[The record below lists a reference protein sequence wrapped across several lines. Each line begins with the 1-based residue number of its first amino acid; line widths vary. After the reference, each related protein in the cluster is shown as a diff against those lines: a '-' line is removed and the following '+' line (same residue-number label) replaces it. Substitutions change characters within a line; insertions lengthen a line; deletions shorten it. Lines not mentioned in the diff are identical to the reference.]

1 MNYPSFFQEALDE
14 LSKLPSIG
22 KKTASRLLF
31 HLIKKEENYTNS
43 LTKAL
48 INLRKNIKYCRR
60 CYNLS
65 DGEFCSICS
74 NIKRNKSLICIVAN
88 ITDLFAVENTQQY
101 QGVYHVLGGLISPI
115 EGVGPD
121 DLQINKLLERLE
133 SEDVKELI
141 FALSATM
148 TGETTTYYISQK
160 VKGKNLILSRI
171 SKGVS
176 VGHELEYTDETTLG
190 RSLLERVTYH

>member
-48 INLRKNIKYCRR
+48 VSLRKNIKYCKR
-60 CYNLS
+60 CYSLS
-65 DGEFCSICS
+65 DDEFCSICL
-74 NIKRNKSLICIVAN
+74 NTKRDNSLICIVAN

-115 EGVGPD
+115 EGVSPE

-133 SEDVKELI
+133 NEDIKELI

-160 VKGKNLILSRI
+160 VKRQKFDIEPHI
-171 SKGVS
+171 
-176 VGHELEYTDETTLG
+176 
-190 RSLLERVTYH
+190 